1 MNKKLLSTVWDAI
14 SVILMI
20 VGIVYL
26 VVITSQFVLKHE
38 FITVGATETDITL
51 AEILCIKVIKPRPV
65 NTLVASQ

>member
-1 MNKKLLSTVWDAI
+1 MNKKLLSTIWDTI

-26 VVITSQFVLKHE
+26 VVISSQFVLKHE

-65 NTLVASQ
+65 STLVAQK